1 MPTRRQK
8 ARLLG
13 QRPLNVFRHGIVKE
27 LLVFVLILAVLYF
40 GIKGALILSL
50 QTEVPMM
57 AVKSNS
63 MKHADDGWRHYYES
77 QDIDTSKFPFQ
88 SGFERGDLVIVR
100 GVHSSRDIKVGDVI
114 VFKGEGEAYP
124 IVHRVAEVEDMRYK
138 TKGDSPQNPSPD
150 PGWVEYEDV
159 IGKVVLVIP
168 DLGYLTLFW
177 TETYAL

>member
-1 MPTRRQK
+1 MVPTRR
-8 ARLLG
+8 RRPSLLK
-13 QRPLNVFRHGIVKE
+13 RKFVRVFRRGIVKE
-27 LLVFVLILAVLYF
+27 LLIIVLILAILYF

-50 QTEVPMM
+50 QAETPMM

-77 QDIDTSKFPFQ
+77 QDIDTSKFPLQ
-88 SGFERGDLVIVR
+88 GGFERGDLVIVR
-100 GVHSSRDIKVGDVI
+100 GVSSPRDIKVGDVI
-114 VFKGEGEAYP
+114 VFNKEGEAYP
-124 IVHRVAEVEDMRYK
+124 IVHRVAEVENMRYK

-177 TETYAL
+177 TET